1 MKKIPKKN
9 SIDGVNLPDSRLV
22 ELLDRC
28 KISVKDILKK
38 PQNKN
43 KKDGKKRK

>member
-9 SIDGVNLPDSRLV
+9 SIDGENLPDSRLV

-28 KISVKDILKK
+28 VISVKGITKK
-38 PQNKN
+38 TKNK
-43 KKDGKKRK
+43 KKDGKESK

>member
-1 MKKIPKKN
+1 MKKIHKKN

-28 KISVKDILKK
+28 VITVKGVKSK
-38 PQNKN
+38 TK
-43 KKDGKKRK
+43 KKDEEKRK